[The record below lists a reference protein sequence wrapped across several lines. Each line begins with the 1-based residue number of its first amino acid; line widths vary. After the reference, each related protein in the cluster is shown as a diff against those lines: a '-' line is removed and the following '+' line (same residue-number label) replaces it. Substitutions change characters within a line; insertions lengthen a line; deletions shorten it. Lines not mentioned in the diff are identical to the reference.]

1 MVNERGRTD
10 APSRLLKTGVHTLIL
25 AVLCAARLAEAD
37 SATVST
43 DKLDYPPG
51 QTVVI
56 TGSGWAPGEA
66 VSLLLERDPL
76 THANQVFFSL
86 ADSGG
91 SLSDSEYVVQS
102 YDLGVTFTLTAT
114 GLTSGNV
121 ARATFTDGS
130 CGDGAVNSSGEECDE
145 GAANGSAS
153 SCCNANC
160 KLKSAGT
167 VCRASAGTCDVAETC
182 DGVGNSCPA
191 DGFQSASVVC
201 RAAAG
206 ECDVAESCPG
216 NGPNCPADAKKA
228 SGTLCTDDGNPCT
241 TDT

>member
-145 GAANGSAS
+145 GAANGA
-153 SCCNANC
+153 
-160 KLKSAGT
+160 
-167 VCRASAGTCDVAETC
+167 
-182 DGVGNSCPA
+182 CPA
-191 DGFQSASVVC
+191 DAFLPASTVC

-206 ECDVAESCPG
+206 DCDVAESCPG

-228 SGTLCTDDGNPCT
+228 SGTVCTDDGNPCT
-241 TDT
+241 ADTCD